1 MSVKSDRFAFVSL
14 LAIALTLCANPVQAQ
29 FPQPDA
35 DGDYRRVN
43 HHHWEVV
50 DPDPNGLNCRMPD
63 GCTYDDIMGYSCPGF
78 TGDYL
83 DYPIRGTLQVGQRFR
98 GFFSNVGGTFQDN
111 RGLPWVFVGENYDGN
126 TRGCFVRANSNFV
139 KPISLAVLS
148 NLKQDTALP
157 MTITFVEEMAGI
169 TVPDDNTT
177 RSAYGGDLRLYDVH
191 IAKMFEVTHYFCQ
204 QERRGE
210 IWWMY
215 RAGGGSINMGR
226 FRISC
231 TQANTIANRFG
242 LGKTE
247 TTTIRYS
254 AEEGYRRVETFEIPI
269 LNLYGP
275 NIPRWLDFTADF
287 SPI

>member
-1 MSVKSDRFAFVSL
+1 MSVHLSRFAPVSL
-14 LAIALTLCANPVQAQ
+14 LAIALTLCANPVGAQ
-29 FPQPDA
+29 FPQPNA
-35 DGDYRRVN
+35 DGEN
-43 HHHWEVV
+43 S
-50 DPDPNGLNCRMPD
+50 D
-63 GCTYDDIMGYSCPGF
+63 G
-78 TGDYL
+78 
-83 DYPIRGTLQVGQRFR
+83 Q
-98 GFFSNVGGTFQDN
+98 
-111 RGLPWVFVGENYDGN
+111 
-126 TRGCFVRANSNFV
+126 TRGYFVRANSNFV
-139 KPISLAVLS
+139 KPISLAVPS

-204 QERRGE
+204 RERRGE

-231 TQANTIANRFG
+231 AQANTIANRFG

-254 AEEGYRRVETFEIPI
+254 AEEGYRRVETLEIPI

-275 NIPRWLDFTADF
+275 NIPRWLDFTETF